1 MGMAVRTFT
10 GNRTILRM
18 ANSRDSELLSEV
30 RMLRGV
36 TCLAII
42 TIRKLKR
49 GQTVDTQKALAILA
63 RAREEAKRAIEPTT

>member
-1 MGMAVRTFT
+1 MRTFT

-18 ANSRDSELLSEV
+18 AKSREAELLSEV
-30 RMLRGV
+30 RMRRGV
-36 TCLAII
+36 TRLAII

-49 GQTVDTQKALAILA
+49 GQRVDTDKALAILA